1 MEEDLKEIIISLAK
15 QIHNLRTS
23 NEALLRTFI
32 EAFDDPV
39 EGNEMLKKYESTKA
53 SFSEQV
59 LLDLEVQFPNLAARL
74 DEDRPL
80 TEE

>member
-1 MEEDLKEIIISLAK
+1 MMEV
-15 QIHNLRTS
+15 N
-23 NEALLRTFI
+23 F
-32 EAFDDPV
+32 
-39 EGNEMLKKYESTKA
+39 KKYETTKA

-59 LLDLEVQFPNLAARL
+59 LLDLEAQFPNLAARL